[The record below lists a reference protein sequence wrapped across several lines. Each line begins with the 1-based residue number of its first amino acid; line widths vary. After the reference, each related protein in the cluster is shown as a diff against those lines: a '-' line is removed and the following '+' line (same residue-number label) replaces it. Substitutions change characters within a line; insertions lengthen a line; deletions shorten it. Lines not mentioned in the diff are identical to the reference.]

1 MQNLESVL
9 DNLIA
14 SYVEK
19 LPVRYTEYV
28 SEWDS
33 PIYGTVIDD
42 DTVEWSPVK
51 QASPLSFEDLEK
63 ALERTFHDSIKTVFG
78 RWFAGDLS
86 LEYDGHPVTLLQVQS
101 PEDGERLL
109 ANLTG
114 HILMKRRLKQPETVF
129 IGLGVENDDLL
140 VSIDNS
146 TGQVGLEWVGKEQH
160 ECLADSLEDWLIKCQ
175 PKDPSSAIE

>member
-9 DNLIA
+9 DNLIER
-14 SYVEK
+14 YIKE

-28 SEWDS
+28 SEWES
-33 PIYGTVIDD
+33 PIYGTVVDD
-42 DTVEWSPVK
+42 DAVEWSPV
-51 QASPLSFEDLEK
+51 QQPSPLSFNDLES
-63 ALERTFHDSIKTVFG
+63 ALEMTFHSSIKTIFG

-86 LEYDGHPVTLLQVQS
+86 LEYNGHPVTLLQVQS

-140 VSIDNS
+140 VSIDNA
-146 TGQVGLEWVGKEQH
+146 TGHVGLEWVGKEQH
-160 ECLADSLEDWLIKCQ
+160 ECLATSLEEWLSQCV
-175 PKDPSSAIE
+175 PKDAPAELE